1 MKTPIWILARLFLIF
16 LVFSLVHVP
25 FAWAQDPFSSDALG
39 AIDPESAD
47 NTAST
52 KAGTLSNPVLGNRF
66 DPNERSAVVLSLRAH
81 PPRTASELARAI
93 QLMARIRRWDEVG
106 HWLDE
111 AVKLGLNEENAVQ
124 MVQSEGTQA
133 FLQLTSPEANL
144 SELRKANAQ
153 KILNLVS
160 AATNNPNK
168 LIGHVVSLRS
178 DNKTVRI
185 QAHRALESAGN
196 RGVSTLINHLLAE
209 NSIAPN
215 ATMCE
220 AFLLMGKPA
229 FAAWQTA
236 MTSPHADARS
246 RLALLAARSGEPS
259 LSTELCV
266 AAMDQAIDKTVRD
279 ELAKVAADRNK
290 SLPSGKAI
298 HRHTIDQMQRSLA
311 AFQKIRWMDEP
322 DAFTTWQLSVDGR
335 SVLEKPARLADL
347 DWTRAAQFANAS
359 MLCGVSAESS
369 SGIAVAILLENACVS
384 LPEAASTVTLA
395 SAAASLPNAI
405 LDSYEFGCLVW
416 DGAEN
421 ANLASAQLV
430 AVRNL
435 ARWANP
441 STLPN
446 AVRDRLSQACKSG
459 FSSVRY
465 AAAQAML
472 GAMVPQ
478 KDDGSFQLD
487 DVHFDGRNR
496 LERVLAEMRM
506 LEGNPLALVVGGASD
521 LRTHTQTLLESFGYR
536 VLEAA
541 SASQTMSFL
550 REAKPIE
557 AVFVVAHVREMNLGE
572 LIQRIRSNPATTTCP
587 IAILAA
593 SLSRSEHEI
602 AGSDLRLVMGS
613 VPPEQVG
620 LADILRRMRIVTQS
634 PLIDSVDR
642 NTWRELSMSYW
653 TERQSRFVS
662 SQPKGFRTM
671 PVDTPVGQL
680 QLIQLATDNS
690 KPLPQREQAS
700 QNFVQSTRQFGVMI
714 SSETVKAQYEEYNKR
729 GPDDLD
735 LRIVLGRILD
745 AIEAAKGDR
754 PWAEVAP

>member
-1 MKTPIWILARLFLIF
+1 MNTPIWIFARLVLIS
-16 LVFSLVHVP
+16 LVFSLVHSP
-25 FAWAQDPFSSDALG
+25 FACAQDPFAVDALG
-39 AIDPESAD
+39 DLENAENA
-47 NTAST
+47 AST
-52 KAGTLSNPVLGNRF
+52 KASNSNQGVGNRF
-66 DPNERSAVVLSLRAH
+66 DPNERSAVVLSFRTN

-93 QLMARIRRWDEVG
+93 QLMARIQRWDEVG

-111 AVKLGLNEENAVQ
+111 AVKLGLNEGNAMQ
-124 MVQSEGTQA
+124 MVQSAGTQT
-133 FLQLTSPEANL
+133 FLQLTGREAKLSNL
-144 SELRKANAQ
+144 QKTIAT

-168 LIGHVVSLRS
+168 LIGNVVSLRS
-178 DNKTVRI
+178 SNKSERI

-196 RGVSTLINHLLAE
+196 RGVSALISHLLAE
-209 NSIAPN
+209 SSTAPN

-220 AFLLMGKPA
+220 AFSLMGKPA

-236 MTSPHADARS
+236 MSSPHADARS

-266 AAMDQAIDKTVRD
+266 AAIDPAIDKDVRD
-279 ELAKVAADRNK
+279 VLAKVAADRNK
-290 SLPSGKAI
+290 SLPSPKAI
-298 HRHTIDQMQRSLA
+298 YRHTIDQMQKSLT

-322 DAFTTWQLSVDGR
+322 DAFTTWKLSVDGR
-335 SVLEKPARLADL
+335 SVLEKPARIADL
-347 DWTRAAQFANAS
+347 DWARAAQLANAS
-359 MLCGVSAESS
+359 LRCGELVESS
-369 SGIAVAILLENACVS
+369 SGIAVAVLLENACVS
-384 LPEAASTVTLA
+384 MPEAARSVTIA
-395 SAAASLPNAI
+395 SVAASLPDSI
-405 LDSYEFGCLVW
+405 RESYEFGCLVW
-416 DGAEN
+416 DGAEK

-441 STLPN
+441 STIPN
-446 AVRDRLSQACKSG
+446 LVRDRLAGACRSG
-459 FSSVRY
+459 FASVRY
-465 AAAQAML
+465 AAAEALL
-472 GAMVPQ
+472 GAMVSK
-478 KDDGSFQLD
+478 KDDGSFQLA

-506 LEGNPLALVVGGASD
+506 LDGNPLALVVGGASD
-521 LRTHTQTLLESFGYR
+521 LRTHTLTLLESFGYQ
-536 VLEAA
+536 VLEA
-541 SASQTMSFL
+541 SSGSQTMSLL
-550 REAKPIE
+550 REGKPIE

-572 LIQRIRSNPATTTCP
+572 LIQRIRANPATATCP

-593 SLSRSEHEI
+593 SLSRGEHEV
-602 AGSDLRLVMGS
+602 AGADLRVVMGS

-634 PLIDSVDR
+634 PLMDSADR
-642 NTWRELSMSYW
+642 NTWRELSTSYW
-653 TERQSRFVS
+653 SERQSKFIS
-662 SQPKGFRTM
+662 SQPKGFRPT
-671 PVDTPVGQL
+671 PADTPVGQL

-700 QNFVQSTRQFGVMI
+700 QNFVQSIRQFGVMI

-745 AIEAAKGDR
+745 AVEAAKGDR

>member
-1 MKTPIWILARLFLIF
+1 MSTPIWILARLFLIF
-16 LVFSLVHVP
+16 LVFSLVNVH
-25 FAWAQDPFSSDALG
+25 FACSQDPFSTDALG
-39 AIDPESAD
+39 AIDPENAD
-47 NTAST
+47 NSAST
-52 KAGTLSNPVLGNRF
+52 KAGNGSQVLGNRF
-66 DPNERSAVVLSLRAH
+66 DPNERSAVVLSLRTN

-93 QLMARIRRWDEVG
+93 QLMARIQRWDEVG

-111 AVKLGLNEENAVQ
+111 AVKLGLNEENAMQ
-124 MVQSEGTQA
+124 MVQNAGTQT
-133 FLQLTSPEANL
+133 FLQLTSREANL
-144 SELRKANAQ
+144 SDLRKTNAT

-168 LIGHVVSLRS
+168 LIGNVVSLRS
-178 DNKTVRI
+178 NNRTVRI

-196 RGVSTLINHLLAE
+196 RGVSALINHLLAE
-209 NSIAPN
+209 SSTAPN
-215 ATMCE
+215 ATMSE
-220 AFLLMGKPA
+220 AFSLMGKPA

-236 MTSPHADARS
+236 MSSPHADARS

-266 AAMDQAIDKTVRD
+266 AAIDPAIDKTVRD
-279 ELAKVAADRNK
+279 ELAKVAGDRNK
-290 SLPSGKAI
+290 SIPAVKAVY
-298 HRHTIDQMQRSLA
+298 RHTIEQMQRSLL

-347 DWTRAAQFANAS
+347 DWTRAAQLANAS
-359 MLCGVSAESS
+359 LRCGELADSS
-369 SGIAVAILLENACVS
+369 SGIAVAVLLENACVS
-384 LPEAASTVTLA
+384 LPEAASSVTIA
-395 SAAASLPNAI
+395 SVAASLPNTI

-421 ANLASAQLV
+421 ASLASAQLV

-435 ARWANP
+435 ARWAIP
-441 STLPN
+441 ATIPG
-446 AVRDRLSQACKSG
+446 AVRERLSHACGSG
-459 FSSVRY
+459 FASVRY

-472 GAMVPQ
+472 GVMVSQ
-478 KDDGSFQLD
+478 KDDGSLQLA

-506 LEGNPLALVVGGASD
+506 LDGNPLALVVGGASD
-521 LRTHTQTLLESFGYR
+521 LRTHTRTLLESFGYR
-536 VLEAA
+536 ILEAS

-550 REAKPIE
+550 REGKPIE
-557 AVFVVAHVREMNLGE
+557 AVIVVAHVREMNLGE
-572 LIQRIRSNPATTTCP
+572 LIQRIRANPATATCP

-593 SLSRSEHEI
+593 SLSRGEHQI
-602 AGSDLRLVMGS
+602 AGSDMRLVMGS

-634 PLIDSVDR
+634 PLIDSADR
-642 NTWRELSMSYW
+642 NTWRDLSTSYW
-653 TERQSRFVS
+653 SERQRNFVS
-662 SQPKGFRTM
+662 SQPKGFRPM
-671 PVDTPVGQL
+671 LADTPVGQL
-680 QLIQLATDNS
+680 QLIQIAMDYS

-700 QNFVQSTRQFGVMI
+700 QNFVQSVRQFGVMI
-714 SSETVKAQYEEYNKR
+714 SSETVTVQYEEYNKR

-735 LRIVLGRILD
+735 LRITLGRILD

-754 PWAEVAP
+754 SWAEVAP